1 MKIYN
6 SISQAEFSQPTII
19 SVGNFDGMHIAH
31 IKILE
36 KMNEL
41 KEKYNAEIIIISF
54 PENPRNIISPQQNNT
69 PLLSSAAEKIA
80 FLKEFGVDHLFLITN
95 FYEFFS
101 IAADIF
107 VKDILIEKCCA
118 KGIVM
123 GFNHRFGKN
132 QQGNFK
138 LIEDWCKPF
147 HIDVCHLDPVYI
159 GDQVVSSSAI
169 RKYLLNYEL
178 ENAFLLLGRRY
189 QLKGT
194 VVEGMKIGRT
204 LGFPTANIIPLE
216 PLKLVPA
223 NGVYAVKIKVLN
235 PEKWFL
241 GMMNIGFR
249 PTLAGFN
256 KVLEVHII
264 NFSEDL
270 YGQVI
275 EIEFYHFIRLEKKF
289 KNLQE
294 LKEQLEKDQ
303 ATVFDYF
310 GVNK

>member
-6 SISQAEFSQPTII
+6 SISQAAFTHSTII

-31 IKILE
+31 VKILE
-36 KMNEL
+36 KMTEL
-41 KEKYNAEIIIISF
+41 KQLYKAQTVIISF
-54 PENPRNIISPQQNNT
+54 PENPRNIINPQQNGT
-69 PLLSSAAEKIA
+69 PLLSSVDEKIN
-80 FLKEFGVDHLFLITN
+80 FFNEFGIDHLFLITN

-101 IAADIF
+101 IAAEVF
-107 VKDILIEKCCA
+107 VKDILIKQCCA

-138 LIEDWCKPF
+138 MVEDWCKP
-147 HIDVCHLDPVYI
+147 HNIEVCHLDPVYV

-169 RKYLLNYEL
+169 RKHLLNYEL
-178 ENAFLLLGRRY
+178 EKAFLLLGRRY

-204 LGFPTANIIPLE
+204 LGFPTANIHPLE
-216 PLKLVPA
+216 QQKLVPA
-223 NGVYAVKIKVLN
+223 NGVYAVKIKVLSSEN
-235 PEKWFL
+235 WFF

-249 PTLAGFN
+249 PTIEGYN
-256 KVLEVHII
+256 KVLEVHILK
-264 NFSEDL
+264 FSDDL
-270 YGQVI
+270 YGKNI
-275 EIEFYHFIRLEKKF
+275 DIEFHHFIRLERKF

-303 ATVFDYF
+303 LTVLKYF
-310 GVNK
+310 EM